1 MAHPTSDALLHAAR
15 DGFTAAAGRVEL
27 VERRLRVAG
36 RLVVVEVAGAELA
49 AQMLPAIEH
58 LAAGPADRD
67 EPPSLRIS
75 VWSSSESGVDAVPM
89 PASLE
94 QQARYV
100 DLSEQRCVMA
110 WPGDDLLMAYD
121 RPGAGGGPGP
131 ARAWWWVP
139 DHTSVPMFELA
150 MPFRPIFHWWGPPL
164 GLQMVHAA
172 AIGRSPEGA
181 VLLGGASGSGKSTT
195 SLWSLSSDTLQF
207 LGDDYVLVDTEGAP
221 TVSSLYSTAKVH
233 EPDQARVPHV
243 RAQTLGGQEAD
254 KLVVFVGA
262 QFPDRLVASLPLR
275 AVILPRV
282 SAEGPALQPVT
293 AVTALRR
300 LGPSTVVQFPSAR
313 PDQTLRALSQ
323 LVQQLPCFD
332 LATGPDPAGAVR
344 AVEDLLDRLGPA
356 DGAGALS
363 GPQ

>member
-1 MAHPTSDALLHAAR
+1 MTHPTSDALLEAAR
-15 DGFTAAAGRVEL
+15 DGFTAAAARVA
-27 VERRLRVAG
+27 VVARRLRVAG
-36 RLVVVEVAGAELA
+36 HLVVVEVAGTELA
-49 AQMLPAIEH
+49 AQMLPSIEH
-58 LAAGPADRD
+58 LDAGPAADD

-75 VWSSSESGVDAVPM
+75 VWSSSESGVAAVPM
-89 PASLE
+89 PDSLE
-94 QQARYV
+94 QQVRYV

-121 RPGAGGGPGP
+121 RPEAEDGPGP

-139 DHTSVPMFELA
+139 DHTSAPMSELA
-150 MPFRPIFHWWGPPL
+150 LPFRPIFHWWGPTH

-207 LGDDYVLVDTEGAP
+207 LGDDYVLVEMGGEP
-221 TVSSLYSTAKVH
+221 TVWSLYSTAKVH

-243 RAQTLGGQEAD
+243 RAQTLGGEATD

-262 QFPDRLVASLPLR
+262 QFPDRLVVSLPLR
-275 AVILPRV
+275 AVVLPRV
-282 SAEGPALQPVT
+282 SADGPALQPLTPV
-293 AVTALRR
+293 AALRR

-313 PDQTLRALSQ
+313 PEGTLRSLAQ
-323 LVQQLPCFD
+323 LVQRLPCFD
-332 LATGPDPAGAVR
+332 LATGPDPAGAVGQ
-344 AVEDLLDRLGPA
+344 VEDLLGRLGPA
-356 DGAGALS
+356 HGPEVLS